1 MNSVLFL
8 VVIPLLG
15 TFISLFDKKV
25 KEMTFLITLFNEIFT
40 IYIITVVSL
49 PKLVIIGGFLPPYGI
64 NFILTNLTL
73 LFIFLIN
80 TAGLISMLVNNEKKS
95 SKFYSVYLV
104 LLAANNGIVLTGD
117 LFNMFIFM
125 ELSTFA
131 ITALISYKRDKV
143 SSGTGIKYLILSS
156 VSSSFLL
163 LGIGI
168 IYKTLG
174 TLNIAD
180 IAGKLHLLSL
190 PTLSLLTLLMFAGIL
205 LEIEIF
211 PFNIWVPK
219 AYISTDSSTNV
230 ILFGILGSAA
240 SYVMARVIFTLLSVN
255 HDGKLGSSGL
265 TNVLLIFAVLTII
278 ISELAAYS
286 EKKMK
291 KVLAYSS
298 MGQMGLILYGF
309 ILANNDGVAGA
320 LILVIANFLSKTIL
334 LILNGEFEK
343 ISGSIDYRDYKGI
356 GRENKT
362 AGAVFTIAALS
373 LMGIPLTAGFIGKL
387 SLLEG
392 AVKMGGINL
401 YIVAAILAA
410 SVVEGLYFLKISHA
424 LFLPKTEE
432 FKSSIKLCTLS
443 ISIVLSVMILV
454 IGLYP
459 SITNNFGNAA
469 SEILNSTNNYINVV
483 LH

>member
-15 TFISLFDKKV
+15 TFISLFNKKV

-40 IYIITVVSL
+40 IYIITCVGL
-49 PKLVIIGGFLPPYGI
+49 PKIAIIGGFLPPYGI
-64 NFILTNLTL
+64 NFVLTDLSL
-73 LFIFLIN
+73 LFIFLVN
-80 TAGLISMLVNNEKKS
+80 TAGLISMLVINEKKT

-104 LLAANNGIVLTGD
+104 LLAANNGLVLTGD
-117 LFNMFIFM
+117 LFNLFIFM

-163 LGIGI
+163 IGIGM

-180 IAGKLHLLSL
+180 IAGKLNLLSV
-190 PTLSLLTLLMFAGIL
+190 PTLSLIILLIFAGIL
-205 LEIEIF
+205 VEIEIF

-219 AYISTDSSTNV
+219 AYISADASVNV
-230 ILFGILGSAA
+230 MLFGILGSSA
-240 SYVMARVIFTLLSVN
+240 SYVMARIIFTMLSVN
-255 HDGKLGSSGL
+255 HDGKLSNYGL
-265 TNVLLIFAVLTII
+265 SNVIMIFAVLTII

-286 EKKMK
+286 EKKMRK
-291 KVLAYSS
+291 ILAFSS

-309 ILANNDGVAGA
+309 ILANKDGVIGA
-320 LILVIANFLSKTIL
+320 LILVIASFLAKTVL

-343 ISGSIDYRDYKGI
+343 ISGSNDYRDYKGI
-356 GRENKT
+356 GRDNKI
-362 AGAVFTIAALS
+362 AGIGFTIAALS

-387 SLLEG
+387 NLIEG
-392 AVKMGGINL
+392 AISLGGINL
-401 YIVAAILAA
+401 YIVAAILAV
-410 SVVEGLYFLKISHA
+410 SVVEGIYFLKISNY
-424 LFLPKTEE
+424 LFLPKDKE
-432 FKSSIKLCTLS
+432 FKSSIKYSTLS
-443 ISIVLSVMILV
+443 IAVILSVLIII
-454 IGLYP
+454 IGIFP

-469 SEILNSTNNYINVV
+469 GEILNSTKNYINVV
-483 LH
+483 FH

>member
-8 VVIPLLG
+8 VVIPLMG
-15 TFISLFDKKV
+15 TFISLFNKKV

-40 IYIITVVSL
+40 IYIITSVSL
-49 PKLVIIGGFLPPYGI
+49 PKVAIIGGFLPPYGI
-64 NFILTNLTL
+64 NFVLTSISI

-80 TAGLISMLVNNEKKS
+80 TAGLISMLVIHEKKS

-104 LLAANNGIVLTGD
+104 LLAANNGLVLTGD
-117 LFNMFIFM
+117 LFNLFIFM

-131 ITALISYKRDKV
+131 ITALISYKRNKV

-163 LGIGI
+163 IGIGI

-180 IAGKLHLLSL
+180 IAGKLNLLSV
-190 PTLSLLTLLMFAGIL
+190 PTLSLIILLIFAGIL
-205 LEIEIF
+205 VEIEIF

-219 AYISTDSSTNV
+219 AYISADASVN
-230 ILFGILGSAA
+230 IMLFGILGSSA
-240 SYVMARVIFTLLSVN
+240 SYVMARIIFTMLSVN
-255 HDGKLGSSGL
+255 HDGKLSSYGL
-265 TNVLLIFAVLTII
+265 SNVIMIFAVLTII

-291 KVLAYSS
+291 KILAFSS

-309 ILANNDGVAGA
+309 TLANKAGVIGA
-320 LILVIANFLSKTIL
+320 LFLVIASFLAKTVL

-343 ISGSIDYRDYKGI
+343 ISGSDDYRDYKGI
-356 GRENKT
+356 GRENKI
-362 AGAVFTIAALS
+362 AGIVFAIAALS

-387 SLLEG
+387 NLIEG
-392 AVKMGGINL
+392 AISLGGINI
-401 YIVAAILAA
+401 YVAAAILAM
-410 SVVEGLYFLKISHA
+410 SVLEGIYFLKISNY
-424 LFLPKTEE
+424 LFLTKEKE
-432 FKSSIKLCTLS
+432 FKSRIKYSTLS
-443 ISIVLSVMILV
+443 IAIILSALIII
-454 IGLYP
+454 IGLSP
-459 SITNNFGNAA
+459 NITNYFGNAA
-469 SEILNSTNNYINVV
+469 GEILNSTSNYINVV
-483 LH
+483 FH